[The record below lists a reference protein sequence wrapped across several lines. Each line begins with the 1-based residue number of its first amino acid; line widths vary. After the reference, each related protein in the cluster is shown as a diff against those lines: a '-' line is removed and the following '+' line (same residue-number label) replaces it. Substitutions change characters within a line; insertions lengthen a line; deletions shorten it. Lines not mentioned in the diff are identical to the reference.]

1 MAGSVPDIA
10 GVVLMCTGYE
20 MVGMDSKLIAGEGKD
35 LPVIFGASAIG
46 PSHVKNNIVCQDAWD
61 SAHVGETMGVIALSD
76 GLGSASMSDTGASL
90 AVRSCVERV
99 KFYFKTQ
106 ISDGILLGDIT
117 KNDEILKD
125 AVRYARNKI
134 IESAREL
141 DVDRRDLACTIIL
154 ILIQDNT
161 VSVAQ
166 IGDGAVVGKVSDELC
181 VLSLPGYS
189 EYVNEVI
196 PITHDSWEENL
207 NVTQNI
213 RDVICLAAFT
223 DGCQRGIL
231 IKKGDSYE
239 PFAAF
244 FDPLFRYA
252 SGVTDT
258 HIAGKEISGLLSS
271 QKLSEGLED
280 DKTLVIALLQQ
291 EM

>member
-1 MAGSVPDIA
+1 MNNKEA
-10 GVVLMCTGYE
+10 
-20 MVGMDSKLIAGEGKD
+20 AGEGAD
-35 LPVIFGASAIG
+35 LPVIFGASVTG
-46 PSHVKNNIVCQDAWD
+46 PSHTKNNIVCQDAWD
-61 SAHVGETMGVIALSD
+61 HAYIGETMAVIAVSD
-76 GLGSASMSDTGASL
+76 GLGSASMSDMGASL

-99 KFYFKTQ
+99 KYYFETQ
-106 ISDGILLGDIT
+106 ISDGIFLGDIT
-117 KNDEILKD
+117 KNDGILKD

-141 DVDRRDLACTIIL
+141 DIDKRDLACTIIL

-166 IGDGAVVGKVSDELC
+166 IGDGAVVGEISGELC

-189 EYVNEVI
+189 EYVNEVV

-207 NVTQNI
+207 NITQNI
-213 RDVICLAAFT
+213 RNVVCLAAFT
-223 DGCQRGIL
+223 DGCQRGVL
-231 IKKGDSYE
+231 IKKGDSHE

-252 SGVTDT
+252 CSVTDT

-271 QKLSEGLED
+271 QKLSEGFED

>member
-1 MAGSVPDIA
+1 
-10 GVVLMCTGYE
+10 MCTVQE
-20 MVGMDSKLIAGEGKD
+20 MAGMDSKQVAGEGED
-35 LPVIFGASAIG
+35 LPIIFGASVIG

-61 SAHVGETMGVIALSD
+61 SAYIGETMAVIALSD

-99 KFYFKTQ
+99 KYYFETPV
-106 ISDGILLGDIT
+106 SEGILLGDIT

-134 IESAREL
+134 IESAREQ
-141 DVDRRDLACTIIL
+141 DIDRRDLACTIIL

-166 IGDGAVVGKVSDELC
+166 IGDGAVVGEISGELC

-196 PITHDSWEENL
+196 PLTHDSWEENL
-207 NVTQNI
+207 NITQNI

-223 DGCQRGIL
+223 DGCQRGVL

-244 FDPLFRYA
+244 FGPLFLYGRR
-252 SGVTDT
+252 VTDT
-258 HIAGKEISGLLSS
+258 HRAGKEVSGLLSS
-271 QKLSEGLED
+271 QKLGEVCR
-280 DKTLVIALLQQ
+280 K
-291 EM
+291 